1 MEDKAIEFTV
11 TDQPTL
17 KELERRYFVAVMK
30 VVDHDI
36 AKAAQILGL
45 TRSGVYSK
53 IRTHKIEHNFKR
65 PQMVAKYRNG
75 TATEI
80 GSDSRRYSSPEGVP
94 SAGVQTKQGPEKS
107 V

>member
-1 MEDKAIEFTV
+1 MEDKALEFTV

-17 KELERRYFVAVMK
+17 KELERRYFIEVMRS
-30 VVDHDI
+30 VDHDI

-53 IRTHKIEHNFKR
+53 IRTHKIDHAFKR

-80 GSDSRRYSSPEGVP
+80 GSGSRRYGTPEGVP
-94 SAGVQTKQGPEKS
+94 SGSVQEKQGPQKS

>member
-1 MEDKAIEFTV
+1 MEDKVIEFKV
-11 TDQPTL
+11 SDQPTL
-17 KELERRYFVAVMK
+17 KELERRYFIEVMRS
-30 VVDHDI
+30 VDHDI

-53 IRTHKIEHNFKR
+53 IRTHKIEHTFKR

-75 TATEI
+75 TATEM
-80 GSDSRRYSSPEGVP
+80 GNDSRRYTSPEGVP
-94 SAGVQTKQGPEKS
+94 SAGVQTKQGPQKS